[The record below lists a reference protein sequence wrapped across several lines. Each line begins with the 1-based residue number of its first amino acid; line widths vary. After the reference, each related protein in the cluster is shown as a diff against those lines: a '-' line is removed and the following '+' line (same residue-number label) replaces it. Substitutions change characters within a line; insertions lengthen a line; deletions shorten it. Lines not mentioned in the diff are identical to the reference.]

1 MRAVRPHRPF
11 SLGSILAGRQ
21 RQVEESGVGNVITGR
36 CSDEV
41 ELIRRCVIGDA
52 EWPSHV
58 DAPGTGVEVVCD
70 VLQDGRGIAGRGVQ
84 QVDRDCRRITAG
96 SVLAYGAGRR

>member
-1 MRAVRPHRPF
+1 MRAVRPHGPF

-41 ELIRRCVIGDA
+41 ELVRRCVIGDTVG
-52 EWPSHV
+52 PGDV
-58 DAPGTGVEVVCD
+58 DA
-70 VLQDGRGIAGRGVQ
+70 AGAISP
-84 QVDRDCRRITAG
+84 D
-96 SVLAYGAGRR
+96 